1 MRKKRQLQQ
10 QNRESRLSFCSP
22 QMESVFA
29 LVRDEKIDELI
40 SFISKEEN
48 KIWNYKNNE
57 SLTLLHN
64 ACILDKTKVVET
76 IVEQTKKRLN
86 LTPEDSS
93 LEEEEKAKNL
103 QIFKE
108 FINAKTEND
117 SLTALHYASFRGNIE
132 IIKLLIANYAEINL
146 LSAHGLNMIHKAA
159 QGNKPSAIIYFNKKY
174 NMELEAVEDN
184 QMNALHLA
192 TISGMD
198 NSVIYLLSLGID
210 PNLKDK
216 YGYTALHYAVKYSQ
230 TRIIKK
236 LLQKGADK
244 SIEEYKTKKTPV
256 MMAKNKPEILE
267 IFRKKGVCEKLFFK
281 PDIFQKTLCSNKNM
295 ILFITLH
302 ILIIFITFFILIPYF
317 NNTAFSI
324 IYLII
329 SGLVFCLYT
338 ILSFSN
344 PGIMVNNY
352 YKDLLDI
359 VEKGEEVENFCPYCL
374 VRTTFRSLHCLIC
387 QKCVNDFDHHCFWV
401 GNCIGKNNYTLFFV
415 FLVYILFN
423 TLFNVIV
430 TIYYL
435 ATEMMAERGEPN
447 NDAFPGFYFGGADSK
462 FYHRITRI
470 VVSICCFVICILFFI
485 PLFNLFRMQLSTAIE
500 KRQIRIDEEEY
511 EKNQLKER
519 LDEEA
524 WEDLEYEEDNESSD
538 INTKS
543 ENNINSEQKEENI
556 QVKKE

>member
-1 MRKKRQLQQ
+1 MRKKRQSQQ

-64 ACILDKTKVVET
+64 ACILDKAKVVET

-86 LTPEDSS
+86 LIPEDSS
-93 LEEEEKAKNL
+93 LEEEEKAKKL

-132 IIKLLIANYAEINL
+132 IIRLLIANYAEINL
-146 LSAHGLNMIHKAA
+146 LSSHGLNMIHKAA

-174 NMELEAVEDN
+174 NMELEAVEEN

-236 LLQKGADK
+236 LLQKGADR

-344 PGIMVNNY
+344 PGIMENNY

-387 QKCVNDFDHHCFWV
+387 QKCINDFDHHCFWV

-435 ATEMMAERGEPN
+435 ATEMMAERGEPS

-524 WEDLEYEEDNESSD
+524 WEDLEYEEDNEPGD

-556 QVKKE
+556 QIKKE